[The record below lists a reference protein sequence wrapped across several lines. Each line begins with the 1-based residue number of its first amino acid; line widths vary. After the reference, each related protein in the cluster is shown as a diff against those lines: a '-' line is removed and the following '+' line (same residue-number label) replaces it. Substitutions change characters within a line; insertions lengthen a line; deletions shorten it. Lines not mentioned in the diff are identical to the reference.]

1 MNERQNL
8 YDAIV
13 KDTNDKNQE
22 LEKKITD
29 GRKLEKLNT
38 SLTQSVVKRE
48 AGIKKA
54 EFEKIK

>member
-1 MNERQNL
+1 
-8 YDAIV
+8 
-13 KDTNDKNQE
+13 